1 MLGEGRG
8 RRGKGG
14 KGGKGERINF
24 PSIVLR
30 GGAHGEICSIP
41 KPKIPEFSFFQ
52 NKNWMWG
59 GGWLF
64 FYKSMGFIVLHGHE
78 FFPGGFKNTEKAK
91 YFVGGMGGFFLRE
104 GGKRRKGDSVICDF
118 LGGGW
123 VALGLDRFF
132 WIPLYMFI

>member
-1 MLGEGRG
+1 
-8 RRGKGG
+8 
-14 KGGKGERINF
+14 
-24 PSIVLR
+24 
-30 GGAHGEICSIP
+30 
-41 KPKIPEFSFFQ
+41 
-52 NKNWMWG
+52 MWG

-118 LGGGW
+118 LGGGG
-123 VALGLDRFF
+123 LGCIGFGPIFLDTP
-132 WIPLYMFI
+132 IYVLYKSPRGGGELPPDRGLKHYGTPRE